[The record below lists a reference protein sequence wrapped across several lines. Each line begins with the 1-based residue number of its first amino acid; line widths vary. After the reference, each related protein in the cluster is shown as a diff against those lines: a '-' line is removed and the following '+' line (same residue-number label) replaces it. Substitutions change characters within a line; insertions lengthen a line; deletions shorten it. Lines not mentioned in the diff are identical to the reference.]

1 MKTRIESG
9 RHPVKRR
16 VGVTAVIA
24 GAVMTLAG
32 CASVPPPKEQ
42 MAISQTAVEN
52 AINSDTTQFAPVEL
66 EAARSKLQQAEQA
79 MAKKDYARA
88 KQLAEEAEVDA
99 RLAQVKARSA
109 QSQKALAEAKA
120 ANEVLRQE
128 MQRVTNTGSGST
140 Q

>member
-1 MKTRIESG
+1 MKTSIDSS
-9 RHPVKRR
+9 RHTAKPRGMMTAIAA
-16 VGVTAVIA
+16 GVVF
-24 GAVMTLAG
+24 TLAG

-42 MAISQTAVEN
+42 MAVSQTAVEN

-79 MAKKDYARA
+79 MAKKDYAQA
-88 KQLAEEAEVDA
+88 KRLAEEAEVDA

-120 ANEVLRQE
+120 ANDVLRQE
-128 MQRVTNTGSGST
+128 LQRLTNTGSGSA

>member
-1 MKTRIESG
+1 MKTSIDSS
-9 RHPVKRR
+9 RHTVKPR
-16 VGVTAVIA
+16 VATAALVAGVVFAV
-24 GAVMTLAG
+24 AG
-32 CASVPPPKEQ
+32 CASMPPPKEQ
-42 MAISQTAVEN
+42 MAVSQAVVEN

-88 KQLAEEAEVDA
+88 KRLAEEAEVDA

-109 QSQKALAEAKA
+109 QSQRALAEAKE

-128 MQRVTNTGSGST
+128 LQRVTNTGSGSA

>member
-1 MKTRIESG
+1 MKTSIDTREHSG
-9 RHPVKRR
+9 KPR
-16 VGVTAVIA
+16 VAMAALVA
-24 GAVMTLAG
+24 GIVLTMAG
-32 CASVPPPKEQ
+32 CASMPPPKEQ
-42 MAISQTAVEN
+42 MAVSQTAVEN

-79 MAKKDYARA
+79 MAKKDYAQA
-88 KQLAEEAEVDA
+88 KRLAEEAEVDA

-128 MQRVTNTGSGST
+128 MQRVTNTGSGSA